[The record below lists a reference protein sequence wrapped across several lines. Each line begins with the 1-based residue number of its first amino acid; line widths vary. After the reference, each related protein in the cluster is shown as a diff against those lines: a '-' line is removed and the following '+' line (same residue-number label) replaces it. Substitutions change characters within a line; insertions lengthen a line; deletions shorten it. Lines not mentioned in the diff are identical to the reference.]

1 MFLRSHVVDDLTW
14 EAAQVA
20 HKLCEQQA
28 AEAKWLNKYPYG
40 LPSQEDRELDLR
52 CGIAHAQTMLT
63 QYGEARLLE
72 NNLLLKRCPHGRF
85 DRNYGV

>member
-1 MFLRSHVVDDLTW
+1 M
-14 EAAQVA
+14 A

-28 AEAKWLNKYPYG
+28 AEAKWLNKYPHG

-52 CGIAHAQTMLT
+52 CAIADAQTMLT
-63 QYGEARLLE
+63 KYGEARLLE

>member
-1 MFLRSHVVDDLTW
+1 MFLRSHAVDGLTW

-52 CGIAHAQTMLT
+52 CGIAHAQTALT

-72 NNLLLKRCPHGRF
+72 NNLLLKRGANGRF